1 MTPYRRKLPLLNC
14 VKCLFIGVEAK
25 KLYHDAQKILHM
37 ICRESCIK
45 AHGTIA
51 LYPAFRDGD
60 DVKILDEGRD
70 NVIGTLHGLRQQV
83 RKSATAS
90 LHFSVH
96 TYVQMYVCNF
106 VAHRLVVAMC
116 MITL

>member
-1 MTPYRRKLPLLNC
+1 
-14 VKCLFIGVEAK
+14 
-25 KLYHDAQKILHM
+25 M

-60 DVKILDEGRD
+60 DVKVLDEGRD
-70 NVIGTLHGLRQQV
+70 NVIATLHGFRQQV

-90 LHFSVH
+90 LHFSIHMYVH
-96 TYVQMYVCNF
+96 NIMYVCNF
-106 VAHRLVVAMC
+106 YSPSLSGSYVYDNIVNLLYVALTRC
-116 MITL
+116 